1 MWCHWW
7 LGTKQTEK
15 AIEVNT
21 ISLLVLLI
29 LKQNQYKTAMKDHGL
44 QWHMSLLINSWP
56 IILLRA
62 FLCNLWW
69 FFSKYQLFD
78 SSKVMNS
85 SVNSLESANS
95 LARVPSRH
103 TNRGPIKPEWIS
115 RSYETAQ
122 KFLSLSLSNR
132 NMYFPPYC
140 TKRAILCGCSCVKYT
155 VIWQYYFI

>member
-1 MWCHWW
+1 
-7 LGTKQTEK
+7 
-15 AIEVNT
+15 
-21 ISLLVLLI
+21 
-29 LKQNQYKTAMKDHGL
+29 MKDRGL
-44 QWHMSLLINSWP
+44 QWNMSLLINSWP

-69 FFSKYQLFD
+69 FFSKNQLFD

-122 KFLSLSLSNR
+122 KSLSLSLSNR
-132 NMYFPPYC
+132 NMYSPPPTVPKEQSYVVVSVSN
-140 TKRAILCGCSCVKYT
+140 IL
-155 VIWQYYFI
+155 

>member
-1 MWCHWW
+1 
-7 LGTKQTEK
+7 
-15 AIEVNT
+15 
-21 ISLLVLLI
+21 
-29 LKQNQYKTAMKDHGL
+29 MKDRGL
-44 QWHMSLLINSWP
+44 QWNMSLLINSWP

-69 FFSKYQLFD
+69 FFSRYQLFD

-122 KFLSLSLSNR
+122 KSLSLSLSNR
-132 NMYFPPYC
+132 KMYFPPHC
-140 TKRAILCGCSCVKYT
+140 TKRTILCGCSCVKYT
-155 VIWQYYFI
+155 VIGQYYFI